1 VLRRSNVTA
10 RRREERGGKKGREEE
25 GEREGAKSERDLD
38 PERAFATETLCTC
51 ARVHVH
57 VCVCPSQSLVLGSD
71 REILLKVK
79 GRSLKNSVF
88 HRGIHRWI
96 GVVFN

>member
-1 VLRRSNVTA
+1 LERGEGRRVKGEEGE
-10 RRREERGGKKGREEE
+10 RVGRGREREREREREERGMREREEERREEGREERGRRRGERREGKREERE
-25 GEREGAKSERDLD
+25 GERI
-38 PERAFATETLCTC
+38 C
-51 ARVHVH
+51 
-57 VCVCPSQSLVLGSD
+57 
-71 REILLKVK
+71 LLKVK